1 MTYQDIYLSLAP
13 TTLHV
18 RRQDRYDGGGFS
30 ISLRDLA
37 PEDVSLVIR
46 VYQNVKSI
54 YDLWL
59 YMREQPNYALLRQQL
74 ERLAQPEFISAGQA
88 IGVAT
93 YAYRQPNAALRKAM
107 HDIRGG
113 GLTSLS
119 GYAALL
125 KYVPGDDDIVRQAVF
140 LARDHAKMMRNVIL
154 DLDVPTREADESSKL
169 HAIEEF
175 VDKWRGFT
183 FHLAQKQVLVQA
195 RSEYAGFITSR
206 CLETSAVDRVLY
218 NYINNAARFAATDR
232 VCLTV
237 LEVSPG
243 LTRWVVE
250 NEVAPEQQE
259 WLHQTLGPDLTPLF
273 QGGYTRGGHGIGL
286 SSCTDIVATSF
297 GVEPGMALAQ
307 KYLGA
312 ALNGRMYYAWFH
324 WPAYVMQEG
333 DEVCEC

>member
-1 MTYQDIYLSLAP
+1 MSNQDVYLSLAP
-13 TTLHV
+13 TTLLV
-18 RRQDRYDGGGFS
+18 KRQERYDGGGFD

-46 VYQNVKSI
+46 IYQTVKGI

-59 YMREQPNYALLRQQL
+59 YMRDQPNYRLLRQQL
-74 ERLAQPEFISAGQA
+74 ERLAQPEFISAAQA
-88 IGVAT
+88 IGAAT
-93 YAYRQPNAALRKAM
+93 YAYRQPGPALRKAM
-107 HDIRGG
+107 HDIRSG
-113 GLTSLS
+113 GLTSLA
-119 GYAALL
+119 GYAALM
-125 KYVPGDDDIVRQAVF
+125 KYMPDNEEIVRQGVF
-140 LARDHAKMMRNVIL
+140 LARDHAKMMRNVIP
-154 DLDVPTREADESSKL
+154 DLDVSTREADESSKL

-175 VDKWRGFT
+175 VDKWQGFT
-183 FHLAQKQVLVQA
+183 FNLAQKQIVVQA
-195 RSEYAGFITSR
+195 RSAYDGFITSR

-250 NEVAPEQQE
+250 NEVTANQQE
-259 WLHQTLGPDLTPLF
+259 WLQQTLGPDLMPLF

-286 SSCTDIVATSF
+286 SSCTDIVAASF

-312 ALNGRMYYAWFH
+312 ALHDRIYYAWFH

-333 DEVCEC
+333 DEVCTC

>member
-1 MTYQDIYLSLAP
+1 MSDQNIYLSLAP
-13 TTLHV
+13 TALRV
-18 RRQDRYDGGGFS
+18 KRQERYDGGGFD

-46 VYQNVKSI
+46 VYQTVKGI

-59 YMREQPNYALLRQQL
+59 YMRDQPNYALLRQQL
-74 ERLAQPEFISAGQA
+74 ERLAQSEFISAAQA

-93 YAYRQPNAALRKAM
+93 YAYRQPGAALRKAM

-113 GLTSLS
+113 GLTSLT
-119 GYAALL
+119 GYASLV
-125 KYVPGDDDIVRQAVF
+125 KYMPDNDAIVRQGVF
-140 LARDHAKMMRNVIL
+140 LARDHAKMMRNVIP

-169 HAIEEF
+169 HAIAEF

-183 FHLAQKQVLVQA
+183 FNLAQKQVAVQA
-195 RSEYAGFITSR
+195 QSSYVGFITSR

-237 LEVSPG
+237 LEASPG

-250 NEVAPEQQE
+250 NEITADQQA
-259 WLHQTLGPDLTPLF
+259 WLQNTLGSDLTPLF

-286 SSCTDIVATSF
+286 SSCTDIVAASF
-297 GVEPGMALAQ
+297 GVEPGIALAQ

-312 ALNGRMYYAWFH
+312 ALHGRMYYAWFH
-324 WPAYVMQEG
+324 WPAYVRQEG